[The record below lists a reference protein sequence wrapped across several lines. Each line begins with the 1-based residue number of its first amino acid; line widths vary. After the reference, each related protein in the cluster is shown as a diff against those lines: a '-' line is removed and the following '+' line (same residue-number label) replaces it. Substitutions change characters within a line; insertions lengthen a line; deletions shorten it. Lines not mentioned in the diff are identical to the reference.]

1 MLPSFFVETEIMK
14 ITTILGMVIILMGA
28 LPNLSSA
35 QEEKKHFFFNNHPK
49 IRRTMKAAG
58 IGVMTGGMAAPLL
71 GHSVA
76 TGAVLGAGKGA
87 AVQTYKDK
95 KKTKAKKHHFF

>member
-1 MLPSFFVETEIMK
+1 
-14 ITTILGMVIILMGA
+14 MVIILFAA
-28 LPNLSSA
+28 LPMAASA
-35 QEEKKHFFFNNHPK
+35 EEEKKHLFFNNHPK
-49 IRRTMKAAG
+49 WRKTMKAAG

-95 KKTKAKKHHFF
+95 KNEKTKKKHHLL

>member
-1 MLPSFFVETEIMK
+1 MK
-14 ITTILGMVIILMGA
+14 ITTILGMVITLISA
-28 LPNLSSA
+28 LPSPSSA
-35 QEEKKHFFFNNHPK
+35 EEEKKHFFFNNHPK

-87 AVQTYKDK
+87 AVQSYKDK
-95 KKTKAKKHHFF
+95 KKAKEKKRHFF